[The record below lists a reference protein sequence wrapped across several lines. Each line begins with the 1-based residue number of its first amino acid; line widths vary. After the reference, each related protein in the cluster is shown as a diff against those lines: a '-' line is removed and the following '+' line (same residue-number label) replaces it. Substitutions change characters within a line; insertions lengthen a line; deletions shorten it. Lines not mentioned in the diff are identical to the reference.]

1 MRHHVFTDNSTGY
14 FKVAILIKGT
24 AFNKQ
29 ELMKN
34 FVTPLV
40 ARGIPTEQIVAFT
53 LAYNDEGKAPVSLI
67 KAYLEDLLQTL
78 WELGVSHL
86 YVADSN
92 YFKVLAKQS
101 KAEPHLGYVLPC
113 QYKAFHAPETF
124 KVVLGMNHQA
134 LIYNPDLQA
143 KLDLS
148 LDALASDLG
157 GTYQA
162 LGADIIHSCWYPDD
176 LRSIAHALDS
186 LHQYSTLTCDIET
199 FSLRFNEAGIGTIA
213 FAWDQHNGLAFC
225 CDYWPY
231 LEKTADGR
239 FGEYRPN
246 HGVRGLLKQFFT
258 DYKGK
263 LIWHNAG
270 FDVKIKIA
278 TLWMEDLLD
287 RHGLMKG
294 LEILTRNIEDTKIIA
309 YLATN
314 SCAGNN
320 LGLKALAHEFAG
332 NWAVEE
338 IKDIRKLPKDKL
350 LQYNT
355 IDALCTW
362 FVYKKYYPQMVADNQ
377 EELYLTLML
386 PSLKTLLQMEL
397 VGMPMD
403 ATQIQEAKAA
413 LQAKEASY
421 LKVFQTSPVIQEYNL
436 ILREQA
442 MIKANAKLKKK
453 QHPLSAFDDVFLNPN
468 SGPQL
473 QGLLYEYMQ
482 LPVIDTTDTGLPAT
496 GGDTLKKLTHH
507 TQNQEYLEVLHALV
521 GLAGVSKILSAF
533 IPNFEAAIDKGD
545 GRVWLH
551 GSFNL
556 GGTVSGRLSAS
567 NPNLQQLPS
576 GSDYGKL
583 IKSCFSAPPGWI
595 MVGAD
600 YNALEDRINTLLTKD
615 PNKIKVFV
623 DGYDSHC
630 LRASKFFPE
639 KLPGIVDTVE
649 SINSIKKLFPEI
661 RQLAKSP
668 AFALQYAG
676 TWITL
681 HKTLGFS
688 EEEAKK
694 IEQGYRELYKVS
706 EEWVDSKIQLASK
719 QGYVDLAFG
728 LRLRTPLLQQVIWGG
743 SRVPGAASAEARTLG
758 NAVSGQS
765 YGLLNTRAANEFMQ
779 KVWASRYRYDVL
791 PCAQIHDAQY
801 YLVRDD
807 VSVVEWVNRE
817 LIASMRWQELPE
829 IQHDLVKLG
838 GEMDLFWPDWAH
850 PITLP
855 NDADQNTIKRLC
867 LEAKSDLKQAA

>member
-1 MRHHVFTDNSTGY
+1 MSATSHIQTKDLLEYNLKDTLATFWV
-14 FKVAILIKGT
+14 
-24 AFNKQ
+24 FNKYHPKVVEDQQ
-29 ELMKN
+29 EYIYTHLFK
-34 FVTPLV
+34 PAV
-40 ARGIPTEQIVAFT
+40 AVI
-53 LAYNDEGKAPVSLI
+53 
-67 KAYLEDLLQTL
+67 LQT
-78 WELGVSHL
+78 EL
-86 YVADSN
+86 
-92 YFKVLAKQS
+92 
-101 KAEPHLGYVLPC
+101 
-113 QYKAFHAPETF
+113 
-124 KVVLGMNHQA
+124 
-134 LIYNPDLQA
+134 I
-143 KLDLS
+143 
-148 LDALASDLG
+148 
-157 GTYQA
+157 
-162 LGADIIHSCWYPDD
+162 
-176 LRSIAHALDS
+176 
-186 LHQYSTLTCDIET
+186 
-199 FSLRFNEAGIGTIA
+199 
-213 FAWDQHNGLAFC
+213 
-225 CDYWPY
+225 
-231 LEKTADGR
+231 
-239 FGEYRPN
+239 
-246 HGVRGLLKQFFT
+246 
-258 DYKGK
+258 
-263 LIWHNAG
+263 
-270 FDVKIKIA
+270 
-278 TLWMEDLLD
+278 
-287 RHGLMKG
+287 
-294 LEILTRNIEDTKIIA
+294 
-309 YLATN
+309 
-314 SCAGNN
+314 
-320 LGLKALAHEFAG
+320 
-332 NWAVEE
+332 
-338 IKDIRKLPKDKL
+338 
-350 LQYNT
+350 
-355 IDALCTW
+355 
-362 FVYKKYYPQMVADNQ
+362 
-377 EELYLTLML
+377 
-386 PSLKTLLQMEL
+386 
-397 VGMPMD
+397 GMPMN
-403 ATQIQEAKAA
+403 AEQIKAA
-413 LQAKEASY
+413 RSGLEDKEAEY
-421 LKVFQTSPVIQEYNL
+421 LKVLWSSPTIQEYNL
-436 ILREQA
+436 MLRQQA
-442 MIKANAKLKKK
+442 MEKANAKLKKK
-453 QHPLSAFDDVFLNPN
+453 QHPLEAFDNVELNPN

-496 GGDTLKKLTHH
+496 GGDTLKKLIHH

-583 IKSCFSAPPGWI
+583 IKSCFSAPTGWI

-649 SINSIKKLFPEI
+649 SVNSIKKLFPEI

-728 LRLRTPLLQQVIWGG
+728 LRLRAPLLQQVIWGG
-743 SRVPGAASAEARTLG
+743 PRVPGAASAEARTLG

-779 KVWASRYRYDVL
+779 KVWASRHRYDVL

-807 VSVVEWVNRE
+807 VGVVEWVNRE

-855 NDADQNTIKRLC
+855 NDADQDTIKRLC
-867 LEAKSDLKQAA
+867 QEAQAELKQAA

>member
-1 MRHHVFTDNSTGY
+1 M
-14 FKVAILIKGT
+14 
-24 AFNKQ
+24 
-29 ELMKN
+29 
-34 FVTPLV
+34 
-40 ARGIPTEQIVAFT
+40 
-53 LAYNDEGKAPVSLI
+53 EGLNV
-67 KAYLEDLLQTL
+67 
-78 WELGVSHL
+78 
-86 YVADSN
+86 
-92 YFKVLAKQS
+92 
-101 KAEPHLGYVLPC
+101 
-113 QYKAFHAPETF
+113 
-124 KVVLGMNHQA
+124 
-134 LIYNPDLQA
+134 
-143 KLDLS
+143 
-148 LDALASDLG
+148 
-157 GTYQA
+157 
-162 LGADIIHSCWYPDD
+162 
-176 LRSIAHALDS
+176 
-186 LHQYSTLTCDIET
+186 
-199 FSLRFNEAGIGTIA
+199 
-213 FAWDQHNGLAFC
+213 
-225 CDYWPY
+225 
-231 LEKTADGR
+231 
-239 FGEYRPN
+239 
-246 HGVRGLLKQFFT
+246 
-258 DYKGK
+258 
-263 LIWHNAG
+263 
-270 FDVKIKIA
+270 
-278 TLWMEDLLD
+278 
-287 RHGLMKG
+287 
-294 LEILTRNIEDTKIIA
+294 LTRCVDDSKIVA

-314 SCAGNN
+314 SCAGNT

-350 LQYNT
+350 LQYNLV
-355 IDALCTW
+355 DCLSTW
-362 FVYKKYYPQMVADNQ
+362 YVFNKYYPMMCEDFQ
-377 EELYLTLML
+377 EPIYRSLML

-403 ATQIQEAKAA
+403 AAQIQEAKTA

-421 LKVFQTSPVIQEYNL
+421 LKVFETSPVIQEYNL
-436 ILREQA
+436 VLREQA

-453 QHPLSAFDDVFLNPN
+453 QHPLSVFDDVVLNPN

-496 GGDTLKKLTHH
+496 GGDTLKKLIHH

-583 IKSCFSAPPGWI
+583 IKSCFSAPTGWI

-649 SINSIKKLFPEI
+649 SVNSIKKLFPEI

-668 AFALQYAG
+668 AFALQYSG

-706 EEWVDSKIQLASK
+706 EEWVDSKIQQASK

-728 LRLRTPLLQQVIWGG
+728 LRLRAPLLQQVIWGG
-743 SRVPGAASAEARTLG
+743 PRVPGAASAEARTLG

-807 VSVVEWVNRE
+807 VNVVEWVNSE

-855 NDADQNTIKRLC
+855 NDADQSTIRKMC
-867 LEAKSDLKQAA
+867 LEAKTDLKQAA

>member
-1 MRHHVFTDNSTGY
+1 MQQEGLSGSTP
-14 FKVAILIKGT
+14 IQ
-24 AFNKQ
+24 N
-29 ELMKN
+29 
-34 FVTPLV
+34 PLLNV
-40 ARGIPTEQIVAFT
+40 Q
-53 LAYNDEGKAPVSLI
+53 
-67 KAYLEDLLQTL
+67 
-78 WELGVSHL
+78 
-86 YVADSN
+86 
-92 YFKVLAKQS
+92 
-101 KAEPHLGYVLPC
+101 
-113 QYKAFHAPETF
+113 
-124 KVVLGMNHQA
+124 
-134 LIYNPDLQA
+134 
-143 KLDLS
+143 
-148 LDALASDLG
+148 
-157 GTYQA
+157 
-162 LGADIIHSCWYPDD
+162 
-176 LRSIAHALDS
+176 
-186 LHQYSTLTCDIET
+186 
-199 FSLRFNEAGIGTIA
+199 
-213 FAWDQHNGLAFC
+213 
-225 CDYWPY
+225 
-231 LEKTADGR
+231 
-239 FGEYRPN
+239 
-246 HGVRGLLKQFFT
+246 GLL
-258 DYKGK
+258 
-263 LIWHNAG
+263 
-270 FDVKIKIA
+270 
-278 TLWMEDLLD
+278 E
-287 RHGLMKG
+287 GLNV
-294 LEILTRNIEDTKIIA
+294 LTRCVDDSKIVA

-314 SCAGNN
+314 SCAGNT

-350 LQYNT
+350 LQYNLV
-355 IDALCTW
+355 DCLSTW
-362 FVYKKYYPQMVADNQ
+362 YVFNKYYPMMCEDFQ
-377 EELYLTLML
+377 EPIYRSLML

-403 ATQIQEAKAA
+403 AAQIQEAKTA

-421 LKVFQTSPVIQEYNL
+421 LKVFETSPVIQEYNL
-436 ILREQA
+436 VLREQA

-453 QHPLSAFDDVFLNPN
+453 QHPLSVFDDVVLNPN

-496 GGDTLKKLTHH
+496 GGDTLKKLIHH

-583 IKSCFSAPPGWI
+583 IKSCFSAPTGWI

-649 SINSIKKLFPEI
+649 SVNSIKKLFPEI

-668 AFALQYAG
+668 AFALQYSG

-706 EEWVDSKIQLASK
+706 EEWVDSKIQQASK

-728 LRLRTPLLQQVIWGG
+728 LRLRAPLLQQVIWGG
-743 SRVPGAASAEARTLG
+743 PRVPGAASAEARTLG

-807 VSVVEWVNRE
+807 VNVVEWVNSE

-855 NDADQNTIKRLC
+855 NDADQSTIRKMC
-867 LEAKSDLKQAA
+867 LEAKTDLKQAA